1 MASAPCEAAVQVLA
15 QAASPKRPPGVAEAD
30 ADPLVGGVLGQ
41 VELLGQESLRP
52 SASWTPSPPDQAA
65 RPGRSAH
72 AGRAQGGWER
82 DGSEGLSP
90 E

>member
-41 VELLGQESLRP
+41 VELLGQESLQPVGELDALAAEPGCPAWKIGPCRP
-52 SASWTPSPPDQAA
+52 
-65 RPGRSAH
+65 R
-72 AGRAQGGWER
+72 AGRVGTGREAG
-82 DGSEGLSP
+82 P
-90 E
+90 FT